1 MDPRTAERFMSQLIK
16 SFGQGDPALTQY
28 ALDTFVPEDPI
39 LHEVRNS
46 SAAAGL
52 PTIHVG
58 AMDGLHLEV
67 ITRAV
72 GAKKAI
78 EIGCLGGYSAI
89 CIARGL
95 QPGGKLL
102 SCELFEHNAA
112 VARANLARAG
122 LSHSVEV
129 VVGDARMTLA
139 DLGAR
144 GPFDLV
150 FIDADKANYQAYFEQ
165 CLQLLR
171 PGGLILVDNVLWDGK
186 VLEMDSQENNTRAI
200 RAFND
205 TLLKDARVS
214 ISMLPIGD
222 GLTLARKR

>member
-1 MDPRTAERFMSQLIK
+1 MSQLIK
-16 SFGQGDPALTQY
+16 SFGQGDPLLTKY
-28 ALDTFVPEDPI
+28 ALDTFSPEDDI
-39 LHEVRNS
+39 LDEVRSS

-72 GAKKAI
+72 GAKKAL

-95 QPGGKLL
+95 QPGGKLI

-112 VARANLARAG
+112 VARTNIARAG
-122 LSHSVEV
+122 LSHAVEV
-129 VVGDARMTLA
+129 VVGDARQTLG
-139 DLGAR
+139 DLGAH

-150 FIDADKANYQAYFEQ
+150 FIDADKESYPAY
-165 CLQLLR
+165 LDWARAHLR
-171 PGGLILVDNVLWDGK
+171 PGGVLLADNTFAWGLVVRDSFGSPEAARDATGILRFNSSLATDPGW
-186 VLEMDSQENNTRAI
+186 RATI
-200 RAFND
+200 
-205 TLLKDARVS
+205 
-214 ISMLPIGD
+214 LPTGE
-222 GLTLARKR
+222 GLTMAVRL

>member
-1 MDPRTAERFMSQLIK
+1 MSQLIK

-72 GAKKAI
+72 GAKSAI

-129 VVGDARMTLA
+129 VVGDARMTLP

-150 FIDADKANYQAYFEQ
+150 FIDADKASYPVY
-165 CLQLLR
+165 LQWARDHLRSGGVLLADNTFAW
-171 PGGLILVDNVLWDGK
+171 GLVVSESYDSAEAERDAKGILQFNSTLSSDPAW
-186 VLEMDSQENNTRAI
+186 RATI
-200 RAFND
+200 
-205 TLLKDARVS
+205 
-214 ISMLPIGD
+214 LPTGE
-222 GLTLARKR
+222 GLTMAVKL